1 MKTNAVWAVVGGIST
16 LYILFPIRKR
26 TLILSVDCFV
36 PAVQV
41 ATGLI
46 SRLVAL
52 YLDDNATTDAISAK
66 LRNLCPS
73 LYSADDA
80 VCSKANELIF
90 ASKALANK
98 QEKDKSLRE
107 ALALFKSI
115 AGGLM
120 D

>member
-1 MKTNAVWAVVGGIST
+1 M
-16 LYILFPIRKR
+16 
-26 TLILSVDCFV
+26 
-36 PAVQV
+36 
-41 ATGLI
+41 
-46 SRLVAL
+46 AL

-90 ASKALANK
+90 ASKTLSSK
-98 QEKDKSLRE
+98 LDKDKTLRE

-115 AGGLM
+115 AGALFFYRDLGKTR
-120 D
+120 